1 MITDRA
7 REMKGESVEEEV
19 AEIIAQMV
27 KATFRPTA
35 MPIETRPRRT
45 SVFFY
50 PPRISSISARV
61 HGPISPTHQGRSAS
75 RSCCFRNP
83 PAVNFVFFF
92 FVSSC
97 KFFLF
102 SFFVISPSPTFWDDT
117 HPWIVVWRRESDT
130 VSMLLTQ
137 VASPYQIGLMGR
149 KNVLYIL

>member
-1 MITDRA
+1 MGEILEILAATFYDFLKKKKHSFLITDRA
-7 REMKGESVEEEV
+7 REMKGESEEV

-92 FVSSC
+92 LYPLV
-97 KFFLF
+97 
-102 SFFVISPSPTFWDDT
+102 SFFVYNFP
-117 HPWIVVWRRESDT
+117 
-130 VSMLLTQ
+130 LTY
-137 VASPYQIGLMGR
+137 VLGRYASVDRCLAQG
-149 KNVLYIL
+149 K